1 MLGLRG
7 TYQAI
12 RTANGPAQ
20 HLACAVIGISYAG
33 MFYHMV
39 PTPILIG
46 WVFTSVLVA
55 VSVVWLSKKIL
66 KLSLMAD
73 FVLSMLVL
81 TFYLMHDPAPNGSVY
96 YTAHI
101 GGVTRYAP
109 QEMSM
114 NFIEM
119 FSHSL
124 ATVIMAA
131 WSLYLANLVH
141 RQMLERQRMVYVLE
155 GEEVK

>member
-7 TYQAI
+7 TYQAV

-20 HLACAVIGISYAG
+20 HIACAIIGISYAG

-46 WVFTSVLVA
+46 WVFTSALVA
-55 VSVVWLSKKIL
+55 VSVVWFSKMIL

-81 TFYLMHDPAPNGSVY
+81 TFYLMHDPAPSGPVY
-96 YTAHI
+96 YSMGM
-101 GGVTRYAP
+101 GGVARYAP

-114 NFIEM
+114 NIIEV
-119 FSHSL
+119 FSHGL
-124 ATVIMAA
+124 ACGIMAA

-141 RQMLERQRMVYVLE
+141 RQMLERKRMVYVLE

>member
-20 HLACAVIGISYAG
+20 HLACAVIGVSYAG

-46 WVFTSVLVA
+46 WVVSSVMVA
-55 VSVVWLSKKIL
+55 VSVIWLSKRIL
-66 KLSLMAD
+66 LGALLAD

-96 YTAHI
+96 YTAHL

-119 FSHSL
+119 FSHGL
-124 ATVIMAA
+124 ACGIMAL
-131 WSLYLANLVH
+131 WTVYLANLVS
-141 RQMLERQRMVYVLE
+141 RQELERQRMVYVLE

>member
-20 HLACAVIGISYAG
+20 HLAAAIVGLSYCG
-33 MFYHMV
+33 MLYQMV
-39 PTPILIG
+39 PNIILIA
-46 WVFTSVLVA
+46 WAITSVSVA
-55 VSVVWLSKKIL
+55 VSVVWFSKRILLVALLS
-66 KLSLMAD
+66 D

-81 TFYLMHDPAPNGSVY
+81 TFYLMHDPAPTGPVY
-96 YTAHI
+96 YSANL
-101 GGVTRYAP
+101 GGVARYAP

-114 NFIEM
+114 NMIQM
-119 FSHSL
+119 FSHGL

-141 RQMLERQRMVYVLE
+141 RQILERERMVFVLE

>member
-7 TYQAI
+7 TYNAI

-20 HLACAVIGISYAG
+20 HIACAVIGITYAG
-33 MFYHMV
+33 MFYCMV
-39 PTPILIG
+39 PDLILAG
-46 WVFTSVLVA
+46 WVGTSLLVA
-55 VSVVWLSKKIL
+55 VSVIWLSKKIL
-66 KLSLMAD
+66 MASLIAD

-81 TFYLMHDPAPNGSVY
+81 TFYLMHDPAPTGPVY
-96 YTAHI
+96 YSANL
-101 GGVTRYAP
+101 GGVARYAP

-114 NFIEM
+114 NIIEM
-119 FSHSL
+119 FSHGL
-124 ATVIMAA
+124 ASVIMAA

-141 RQMLERQRMVYVLE
+141 RQILERERMVFVLE

>member
-7 TYQAI
+7 TYNAI

-20 HLACAVIGISYAG
+20 HIACAIIGITYAG
-33 MFYHMV
+33 MFYCMV
-39 PTPILIG
+39 PDLILAG
-46 WVFTSVLVA
+46 WVGTSLLVA
-55 VSVVWLSKKIL
+55 VSVIWLSKRIL
-66 KLSLMAD
+66 LGALLAD

-81 TFYLMHDPAPNGSVY
+81 TFYLMHDPAPVGPVY
-96 YTAHI
+96 YSMSM
-101 GGVTRYAP
+101 GNVSRYAP

-114 NFIEM
+114 NMIEM
-119 FSHSL
+119 FSHGL

-141 RQMLERQRMVYVLE
+141 RQILERERMVFVLE

>member
-7 TYQAI
+7 TYNAI

-20 HLACAVIGISYAG
+20 HIACAIIGISYAG
-33 MFYHMV
+33 MFYCMV
-39 PTPILIG
+39 PDLILIG
-46 WVFTSVLVA
+46 WVLSSVMVA
-55 VSVVWLSKKIL
+55 VSVIWLSKRIL
-66 KLSLMAD
+66 MAALIAD

-81 TFYLMHDPAPNGSVY
+81 TFYLMHDPAPVGPVYYSMSLGSV
-96 YTAHI
+96 A
-101 GGVTRYAP
+101 RYAP

-114 NFIEM
+114 NIIEM
-119 FSHSL
+119 FSHGL
-124 ATVIMAA
+124 ASDIMAA

-141 RQMLERQRMVYVLE
+141 RQMLERERMVFVLE

>member
-20 HLACAVIGISYAG
+20 HLACAVIGVSYAG

-46 WVFTSVLVA
+46 WVVSSVMVA
-55 VSVVWLSKKIL
+55 VSVIWLSKRIL
-66 KLSLMAD
+66 LGALLAD

-96 YTAHI
+96 YTAHL

-119 FSHSL
+119 FSHGL
-124 ATVIMAA
+124 ACGIMAA

>member
-20 HLACAVIGISYAG
+20 HLACAVIGVSYAG

-46 WVFTSVLVA
+46 WVVSSVMVA
-55 VSVVWLSKKIL
+55 VSVIWLSKRIL
-66 KLSLMAD
+66 LGALLAD

-96 YTAHI
+96 YTAHL

-119 FSHSL
+119 FSHGL
-124 ATVIMAA
+124 ACGIMAL
-131 WSLYLANLVH
+131 WTVYLANLVS
-141 RQMLERQRMVYVLE
+141 RQELERQRMVYVLE
-155 GEEVK
+155 GQEVK

>member
-7 TYQAI
+7 TYKAI

-20 HLACAVIGISYAG
+20 HIACAIIGISYAG
-33 MFYHMV
+33 MFYCMV
-39 PTPILIG
+39 PDAILAG
-46 WVFTSVLVA
+46 WVGTSVLVA
-55 VSVVWLSKKIL
+55 IAVIWLSKKIL
-66 KLSLMAD
+66 MASLIAD

-81 TFYLMHDPAPNGSVY
+81 TFYLMHDPAPTGPVY
-96 YTAHI
+96 YSANL
-101 GGVTRYAP
+101 GGVARYAP

-114 NFIEM
+114 NMIEM
-119 FSHSL
+119 FSHAL

-141 RQMLERQRMVYVLE
+141 RQILERERMVFVLE

>member
-1 MLGLRG
+1 M
-7 TYQAI
+7 
-12 RTANGPAQ
+12 
-20 HLACAVIGISYAG
+20 
-33 MFYHMV
+33 
-39 PTPILIG
+39 
-46 WVFTSVLVA
+46 VA
-55 VSVVWLSKKIL
+55 VSVIWLSKRIL
-66 KLSLMAD
+66 LGALLAD

-96 YTAHI
+96 YTAHL

-114 NFIEM
+114 NMIEM
-119 FSHSL
+119 FSHGL
-124 ATVIMAA
+124 ACGIMAA

>member
-7 TYQAI
+7 TYDAI

-20 HLACAVIGISYAG
+20 HIACAIVGVTYAG
-33 MFYHMV
+33 MFYKMV
-39 PTPILIG
+39 PSPILMG
-46 WVFTSVLVA
+46 WVLSSILVA
-55 VSVVWLSKKIL
+55 VSVIWLSKKIL
-66 KLSLMAD
+66 MATLLVD
-73 FVLSMLVL
+73 FVLSMMVL
-81 TFYLMHDPAPNGSVY
+81 TFYLMHDPAPVGPVY
-96 YTAHI
+96 YSMNL
-101 GGVTRYAP
+101 GGVARHAP

-114 NFIEM
+114 NMVEM
-119 FSHSL
+119 FSHGL

-141 RQMLERQRMVYVLE
+141 RQILERTRMVFVLE

>member
-7 TYQAI
+7 TYRAV
-12 RTANGPAQ
+12 RSANGPAQ
-20 HLACAVIGISYAG
+20 HIACAVIGITYAG

-39 PTPILIG
+39 PLPILTG
-46 WVFTSVLVA
+46 WVVTSVLVA
-55 VSVVWLSKKIL
+55 VSVIWLSKKIL
-66 KLSLMAD
+66 KLSLIAD

-96 YTAHI
+96 YTAHL

-114 NFIEM
+114 NMIEM
-119 FSHSL
+119 FSHGL
-124 ATVIMAA
+124 ACGIMAL
-131 WSLYLANLVH
+131 WTVYLANLVS
-141 RQMLERQRMVYVLE
+141 RQELERQRMVYVLE